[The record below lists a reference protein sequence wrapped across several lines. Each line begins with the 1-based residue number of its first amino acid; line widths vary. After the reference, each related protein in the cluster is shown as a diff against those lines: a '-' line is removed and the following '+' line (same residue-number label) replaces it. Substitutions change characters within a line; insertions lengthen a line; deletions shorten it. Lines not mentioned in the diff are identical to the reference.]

1 MNRVLDA
8 NAILRYLLNDIPAQ
22 ADVVAGT
29 IEVGASTIPEVMAEV
44 VYVLSG
50 VYKIDRLSIASTLKD
65 FLEEIS
71 IQDKPVI
78 KSALDLYARRKLDYV
93 DCILIARAKLF
104 GEDVL
109 SFDKKLNSALKR
121 EG

>member
-1 MNRVLDA
+1 MDA

-22 ADVVAGT
+22 ADIAAQA
-29 IEVGASTIPEVMAEV
+29 IEAGASTIPEVMAEV
-44 VYVLSG
+44 VYVLFG
-50 VYKIDRLSIASTLKD
+50 VYEVDRLSIASTLKD
-65 FLEEIS
+65 LLEEIAIS
-71 IQDKPVI
+71 DKPVV
-78 KSALDLYARRKLDYV
+78 KSALDLYARSKLDYV